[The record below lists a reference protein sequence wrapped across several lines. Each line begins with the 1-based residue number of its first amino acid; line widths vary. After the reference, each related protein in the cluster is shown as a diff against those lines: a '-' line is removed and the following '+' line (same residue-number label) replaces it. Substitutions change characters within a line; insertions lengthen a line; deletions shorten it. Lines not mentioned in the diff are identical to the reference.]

1 MTNEFRYFLEST
13 FIEVNKLSVLVYLNQ
28 EENARR
34 INAQK
39 IIYQKVWPKTIMWL
53 SMEDSFMTK
62 QLFLI

>member
-34 INAQK
+34 INTQK
-39 IIYQKVWPKTIMWL
+39 IIYQKV
-53 SMEDSFMTK
+53 
-62 QLFLI
+62 

>member
-1 MTNEFRYFLEST
+1 MTNEFRYFLESI

-39 IIYQKVWPKTIMWL
+39 IIYQKV
-53 SMEDSFMTK
+53 
-62 QLFLI
+62 

>member
-39 IIYQKVWPKTIMWL
+39 LFTKRYDQKL
-53 SMEDSFMTK
+53 
-62 QLFLI
+62 